1 MPFAKIIYFKGKTK
15 DETYLKRNETYVEAM
30 RRETYVSLQANERL
44 KNKNVHNSFIINYI
58 KKRMR
63 SFKAKTTA
71 FCIGLCLLGA
81 ATAERAQAAPE
92 RVSAVEQTKLA
103 TGRVSDS
110 QSPLIGATVMEKGT
124 SNGTITDMDG
134 KFTLNVRSGATLV
147 ISYVGYVTQEIKAGT
162 DMRITLSEDGHSVN
176 EVIVIGYGTQRR
188 EAVTGSVANV
198 SGEKLNQF
206 AATNAAQ
213 ALQGR
218 VAGVL
223 MTQTSSKPGE
233 EMQIRIRGQRS
244 LTASNDPL
252 IVLDGIPFMGQLSDI
267 NPADIKSMDI
277 LKDAS
282 ATAIYGSRGANG
294 VILITTEKG
303 SMGTPAKVSY
313 NGYVSFKKIF
323 SKYPMMDGPTF
334 SKFRKAA
341 GLYQNSLD
349 EDDNT
354 NTDWQD
360 LYYQTGVSHNH
371 DVSVSGGTNGGS
383 YSFGAGYYHDES
395 VVPTEGYD
403 RVSVRGN
410 FDQMVGKWFRFGL
423 STNNSYRKSQGVNDM
438 YGVLSKSPL
447 ASPYDENGNL
457 KRYIS
462 LPADDQT
469 VVTKETVKRD
479 KDVWLNENK
488 GIGTY
493 NTLFGEV
500 KCPWVEGLS
509 YRINIG
515 LNFRSSK
522 GGNFTGTGVNN
533 KDANAVNGAGISE
546 NQTRNW
552 TVENLVTFDR
562 TFAEKHNL
570 NVVGMYSAEQT
581 TYEST
586 GASAQGI
593 PADFFQYYALDKA
606 TGQLNVNNYNYW
618 QSGLMSWMGRVMY
631 SYDNKYMLSVALRS
645 DASSRLAKGHQWHT
659 YPAVSAG
666 WNIARESFM
675 ENLTWIDNLKLRVGY
690 GETSNQ
696 SVNPYST
703 LGGLAV
709 RNYNF
714 GSTYKAGYY
723 VNALPNP
730 ELGWEYSKTWNFGLD
745 FSLLSGRLFGS
756 FEYYIQKTKD
766 ILLDVTMPSTSGVNS
781 YTGNIGNTEN
791 KGFELTLNGI
801 IIDNKDGW
809 KWEAGIN
816 LYANRNKLTKLT
828 GADVVK
834 PDGTKEP
841 ERDEANRWFVGHPID
856 VIFDYEYEGL
866 WNESDLKTGPDGKTN
881 LDILEPGGNLG
892 MIKVK
897 YTGDYDANGMPV
909 RAIGAD
915 DRQIMSME
923 PDLIGGFNTT
933 VGYKSFDLTMIG
945 AFQIG
950 GKLISAI
957 HSSNGY
963 LNMLTGRRG
972 QLDVDYWTPEN
983 TGAKYPKPGGIQSG
997 DNPKYGSTLGY
1008 FDAGYLKVRAITLG
1022 YNFDNLKAVKD
1033 FGITRLRLYA
1043 TVQNP
1048 FVLFSP
1054 FNNESGLDP
1063 ETNSW
1068 ATQNTAVAVEGYNGK
1083 HRMPIVGYNTPATR
1097 NFLFGINLTF

>member
-1 MPFAKIIYFKGKTK
+1 MHLNLKKTIC
-15 DETYLKRNETYVEAM
+15 LM
-30 RRETYVSLQANERL
+30 
-44 KNKNVHNSFIINYI
+44 
-58 KKRMR
+58 
-63 SFKAKTTA
+63 
-71 FCIGLCLLGA
+71 GLCSLFGVLSTPQA
-81 ATAERAQAAPE
+81 VAAP
-92 RVSAVEQTKLA
+92 
-103 TGRVSDS
+103 TGVLSSDEVQQSKKVTGQVSDS
-110 QSPLIGATVMEKGT
+110 EGALIGATVMEKGT
-124 SNGTITDMDG
+124 SNGVVTDVNG
-134 KFTLNVRSGATLV
+134 NFSINVNPGATLV
-147 ISYVGYVTQEIKAGT
+147 ISYVGYVTQEIRVGNQGNLNVKLEAEGGN
-162 DMRITLSEDGHSVN
+162 LN
-176 EVIVIGYGTQRR
+176 EVVVIGYGTQRR

-198 SGEKLNQF
+198 NGEKLNQI

-223 MTQTSSKPGE
+223 MTQTSTQPGA

-244 LTASNDPL
+244 LSASNDPL

-267 NPADIKSMDI
+267 NPTDIKSMDI

-294 VILITTEKG
+294 VIIITTEKG
-303 SMGTPAKVSY
+303 AMGSPAKVTY
-313 NGYVSFKKIF
+313 NGYVSFKKVF
-323 SKYPMMDGPTF
+323 HKYPMMDGPTF
-334 SKFRKAA
+334 SEFRKFA
-341 GLYQNSLD
+341 GLYKNSLD

-371 DVSVSGGTNGGS
+371 DVSVAGGTNGGS

-395 VVPTEGYD
+395 PVPTQEYD
-403 RVSVRGN
+403 RISIRGN

-423 STNNSYRKSQGVNDM
+423 STNTSYRTTQGVNDM

-447 ASPYDENGNL
+447 ASPYDANGNL
-457 KRYIS
+457 KRFVT
-462 LPADDQT
+462 LPSDDQA

-488 GIGTY
+488 GIGSY

-509 YRINIG
+509 YRINVG

-533 KDANAVNGAGISE
+533 KDEKAVNGGGISE

-552 TVENLVTFDR
+552 VVENLLTYDR

-586 GASAQGI
+586 GASAQNI
-593 PADFFQYYALDKA
+593 PADYFQYYALDKA
-606 TGQLNVNNYNYW
+606 VGEVNLNNYSYW

-631 SYDNKYMLSVALRS
+631 SYDNKYMISAAIRS

-666 WNIARESFM
+666 WNISRESFM
-675 ENLTWIDNLKLRVGY
+675 EPITWVDNLKLRVGY

-696 SVNPYST
+696 SINPYST

-714 GSTYKAGYY
+714 GSTYQAGYY

-730 ELGWEYSKTWNFGLD
+730 ELGWEYSKTWNVGLD
-745 FSLLSGRLFGS
+745 FSLFSGRLYGS
-756 FEYYIQKTKD
+756 FEYYIQKTND
-766 ILLDVTMPSTSGVNS
+766 ILLDVSMPSTSGVS
-781 YTGNIGNTEN
+781 SFTGNIGKTEN
-791 KGFELTLNGI
+791 KGWEFTLNGI
-801 IIDNKDGW
+801 ILDNKNGW
-809 KWEAGIN
+809 NWEAGIN
-816 LYANRNKLTKLT
+816 LYANRNKLVALAS
-828 GADVVK
+828 GED
-834 PDGTKEP
+834 
-841 ERDEANRWFVGHPID
+841 RDEGNRWFVGHPID
-856 VIFDYEYEGL
+856 VIYDYEYEGL
-866 WNESDLKTGPDGKTN
+866 WNESDVKTVGDKTN
-881 LDILEPGGNLG
+881 FSILEPGGNLG
-892 MIKVK
+892 MIRVK
-897 YTGDYDANGMPV
+897 YTGDYDANGLPT

-933 VGYKSFDLTMIG
+933 VGYKNFDLTVIG

-1008 FDAGYLKVRAITLG
+1008 FNAGYMKIRAITLG
-1022 YNFDNLKAVKD
+1022 YNFDKLKAVKD
-1033 FGITRLRLYA
+1033 LGISRLRLYA

-1054 FNNESGLDP
+1054 FTNESGLDP

-1068 ATQNTAVAVEGYNGK
+1068 ANQNTAVAYGEYSGK
-1083 HRMPIVGYNTPATR
+1083 HRMPIVGYNTPSTR
-1097 NFLFGINLTF
+1097 NFLFGVNVTF

>member
-1 MPFAKIIYFKGKTK
+1 M
-15 DETYLKRNETYVEAM
+15 
-30 RRETYVSLQANERL
+30 
-44 KNKNVHNSFIINYI
+44 
-58 KKRMR
+58 
-63 SFKAKTTA
+63 SFKAKKTA
-71 FCIGLCLLGA
+71 LCVGLCFLGIVGAQQASA
-81 ATAERAQAAPE
+81 AIETVAA
-92 RVSAVEQTKLA
+92 VQQTKQA
-103 TGRVSDS
+103 SGHVADS
-110 QSPLIGATVMEKGT
+110 QGPLIGATVMEKGT
-124 SNGTITDMDG
+124 SNGTMTDLNGD
-134 KFTLNVRSGATLV
+134 FSLNVKPGATLIV
-147 ISYVGYVTQEIKAGT
+147 SYVGYVTQEVRVG
-162 DMRITLSEDGHSVN
+162 DNGNLYITLKEDGHVVN
-176 EVIVIGYGTQRR
+176 EVVVIGYGSQRR
-188 EAVTGSVANV
+188 ESVTGSVANIG
-198 SGEKLNQF
+198 GEKLNQI
-206 AATNAAQ
+206 AASNAAQ

-244 LTASNDPL
+244 LSASNDPL

-294 VILITTEKG
+294 VIIITTVKG
-303 SMGTPAKVSY
+303 AQGSPAKVTY
-313 NGYVSFKKIF
+313 NGYVSFKKVF
-323 SKYPMMDGPTF
+323 HKYPMMDGPTF
-334 SKFRKAA
+334 SKFRKYA

-349 EDDNT
+349 EDDAT

-360 LYYQTGVSHNH
+360 LYYETGVSHNH
-371 DVSVSGGTNGGS
+371 DVSVAGGTNGGS

-395 VVPTEGYD
+395 VVPTEGYN
-403 RVSVRGN
+403 RISIRGN
-410 FDQMVGKWFRFGL
+410 FDQKVGEWFRFGL
-423 STNNSYRKSQGVNDM
+423 STNTSYRETKGVNDM

-447 ASPYDENGNL
+447 ASPYDQNGNL
-457 KRYIS
+457 KRYVT
-462 LPADDQT
+462 LPADDQS

-493 NTLFGEV
+493 NTLFAEL

-509 YRINIG
+509 YRVNVG

-533 KDANAVNGAGISE
+533 KDANAINGGGISE

-552 TVENLVTFDR
+552 TVENLITYDN
-562 TFAEKHNL
+562 TFAEKHNI
-570 NVVGMYSAEQT
+570 NIVGMYSAEQT

-586 GASAQGI
+586 GASAQDI
-593 PADFFQYYALDKA
+593 PADYFQYFALDKA
-606 TGQLNVNNYNYW
+606 TGQANLTGYNYW

-631 SYDNKYMLSVALRS
+631 SYDNKYMISAALRS

-666 WNIARESFM
+666 WNIAREEFM
-675 ENLTWIDNLKLRVGY
+675 SDLTWIDNLKLRVGF

-696 SVNPYST
+696 SISPYST

-714 GSTYKAGYY
+714 GNGTNYKAGYY

-745 FSLLSGRLFGS
+745 FSLFKGRLYGS
-756 FEYYIQKTKD
+756 LEYYIQKTND
-766 ILLDVTMPSTSGVNS
+766 ILLDVSMPSTSGVS
-781 YTGNIGNTEN
+781 SFTGNIGNTEN

-801 IIDNKDGW
+801 ILDNKNGW
-809 KWEAGIN
+809 HWDAGIN
-816 LYANRNKLTKLT
+816 LYLNRNKLTKLT
-828 GADVVK
+828 GADVIK

-856 VIFDYEYEGL
+856 VIYDYEYDGL
-866 WNESDLKTGPDGKTN
+866 WNESDVYEVTLPDGTKTTN
-881 LDILEPGGNLG
+881 FAILEPGGNLG

-897 YTGDYDANGMPV
+897 YNDDVLDANGVPT

-915 DRQIMSME
+915 DRRIQDME

-933 VGYKSFDLTMIG
+933 VAYKGFDLTMIG

-972 QLDVDYWTPEN
+972 QLDVDYWTEEN
-983 TGAKYPKPGGIQSG
+983 TGAKYPKPGGIISS

-1008 FDAGYLKVRAITLG
+1008 FNAGYLKIRAITLG
-1022 YNFDNLKAVKD
+1022 YSFDNLKAIKD
-1033 FGITRLRLYA
+1033 LGISRLRLYA

-1054 FNNESGLDP
+1054 YNNESGLDP

-1068 ATQNTAVAVEGYNGK
+1068 ANQNTAVAYGEYSGK

-1097 NFLFGINLTF
+1097 NFMFGLNVTF

>member
-1 MPFAKIIYFKGKTK
+1 M
-15 DETYLKRNETYVEAM
+15 
-30 RRETYVSLQANERL
+30 
-44 KNKNVHNSFIINYI
+44 
-58 KKRMR
+58 
-63 SFKAKTTA
+63 SFKAKKTA
-71 FCIGLCLLGA
+71 LCVGLCFCGIIGVQQASA
-81 ATAERAQAAPE
+81 ATESVASVQ
-92 RVSAVEQTKLA
+92 QTRQA
-103 TGRVSDS
+103 TGHVADS
-110 QSPLIGATVMEKGT
+110 QGPLIGATVMEKGT
-124 SNGTITDMDG
+124 SNGTVTDFNG
-134 KFTLNVRSGATLV
+134 NFSLNVKPGATLV
-147 ISYVGYVTQEIKAGT
+147 ISYVGYESQEIKAGDNVT
-162 DMRITLSEDGHSVN
+162 VNLKEDGHLVN
-176 EVIVIGYGTQRR
+176 EVVVIGYGTQRR
-188 EAVTGSVANV
+188 EAVTGSVANIG
-198 SGEKLNQF
+198 GEKLNQI
-206 AATNAAQ
+206 AASNAAQ

-223 MTQTSSKPGE
+223 MTQTSSKPGA

-252 IVLDGIPFMGQLSDI
+252 IVLDGIPFMGNLSDI

-294 VILITTEKG
+294 VIIITTVKG
-303 SMGTPAKVSY
+303 SQGSPAKVTY
-313 NGYVSFKKIF
+313 NGYVSFKKVF
-323 SKYPMMDGPTF
+323 HKYPMMDGPTF
-334 SKFRKAA
+334 TKFRQYA
-341 GLYQNSLD
+341 GKYQNSLD
-349 EDDNT
+349 EDDNI

-360 LYYQTGVSHNH
+360 LYYKTGVGHNH
-371 DVSVSGGTNGGS
+371 DVSVAGGTNGGS

-395 VVPTEGYD
+395 VVPTEQYN

-410 FDQMVGKWFRFGL
+410 FDQMVGKYFRFGL
-423 STNNSYRKSQGVNDM
+423 NTNNSYSKNEGVNNI
-438 YGVLSKSPL
+438 YNVLSSTPIS
-447 ASPYDENGNL
+447 SPYDKDGNL
-457 KRYIS
+457 KRYNA
-462 LPADDQT
+462 LPADDQV
-469 VVTKETVKRD
+469 VVTKETVERD
-479 KDVWLNENK
+479 KDVWLNETK
-488 GIGTY
+488 GIGSY

-522 GGNFTGTGVNN
+522 NGNFTGTGVNN
-533 KDANAVNGAGISE
+533 KDPQAVNGAGVSE

-552 TVENLVTFDR
+552 TVENLITFDR
-562 TFAEKHNL
+562 TFAEKHNV

-586 GASAQGI
+586 GGSAQDI

-606 TGQLNVNNYNYW
+606 TGQANLTNFNYW

-631 SYDNKYMLSVALRS
+631 SYDNKYMLSAALRS

-675 ENLTWIDNLKLRVGY
+675 EDLKWIDNLKLRVGY

-696 SVNPYST
+696 SINPYST

-714 GSTYKAGYY
+714 GNGTNYKAGYY

-745 FSLLSGRLFGS
+745 FSLFNGRLYGS

-766 ILLDVTMPSTSGVNS
+766 ILLDVSMPSTSGVSS

-801 IIDNKDGW
+801 IIDNKNGW
-809 KWEAGIN
+809 NWEAGIN

-828 GADVVK
+828 GTEPVILA
-834 PDGTKEP
+834 DGTVQE
-841 ERDEANRWFVGHPID
+841 ERDVSNRWFVGYPID
-856 VIFDYEYEGL
+856 VIYDYEYDGI
-866 WNESDLKTGPDGKTN
+866 WNKEDVYEVTLPDGTKTTN
-881 LDILEPGGNLG
+881 LAILEPGGDIG

-897 YTGDYDANGMPV
+897 YNDDVLDANGVPT
-909 RAIGAD
+909 
-915 DRQIMSME
+915 RQIGDNDRRIQSME
-923 PDLIGGFNTT
+923 PDLLGGFNTT
-933 VGYKSFDLTMIG
+933 VGYKGFDLTVIG

-957 HSSNGY
+957 HSGNGY
-963 LNMLTGRRG
+963 LNMLDGRRNNI
-972 QLDVDYWTPEN
+972 DVDYWTEEN
-983 TGAKYPKPGGIQSG
+983 TGAKYPKPNGIRSG
-997 DNPKYGSTLGY
+997 DNPKYASTLGY

-1022 YNFDNLKAVKD
+1022 YNFDNIKAVKD
-1033 FGITRLRLYA
+1033 LGISRLRLYA
-1043 TVQNP
+1043 TIQNP

-1068 ATQNTAVAVEGYNGK
+1068 ANQNTAVAYSEYSGK
-1083 HRMPIVGYNTPATR
+1083 HKMPIVGYNTPATR
-1097 NFLFGINLTF
+1097 NFMFGLNVTF